1 MFLVGSAGEMNERY
15 TGGFVNDRK
24 IETDIMIM
32 SMPHKVALLHTYETK
47 LSSLVVYQLRNI
59 KVNDKIIATHF
70 ENFINYG
77 VRKKSNYI
85 NGIEAT
91 WDQLRIKNYAIK
103 LRYFEVLGEVPE
115 KDRTKEIYYMRR
127 FMIEYTN
134 ISLDNYDEVLIEEKK
149 DGDFWLRFSTV
160 GYF

>member
-1 MFLVGSAGEMNERY
+1 LFLLGSAGEMNERY

-91 WDQLRIKNYAIK
+91 RDQLRIKNYAIK

-160 GYF
+160 SYF